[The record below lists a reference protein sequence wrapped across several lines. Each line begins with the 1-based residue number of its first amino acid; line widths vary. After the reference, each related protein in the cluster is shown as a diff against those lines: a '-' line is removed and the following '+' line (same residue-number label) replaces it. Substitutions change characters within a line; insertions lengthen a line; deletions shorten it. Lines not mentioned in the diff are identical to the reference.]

1 MSPAMPRRHVI
12 LGTAALG
19 LCGLARGALAAEIA
33 PPQSASRPLAER
45 LAAYADGLRY
55 ADIDAATIEA
65 VKSHFIDTIGCA
77 IAAFD
82 EKPVRIGRDVA
93 VAAGGGVSTII
104 GTNRRSTPDLATFAN
119 AAAARYLDLNDVYV
133 GHQAAHPSDNIAACL
148 AIAEAERANG
158 IDLVTAIVLAYEI
171 NCRLIEAF
179 DLSGRG
185 WDATVFSLPAVALA
199 AGKLMKLDAEQLA
212 EAVNIAV
219 NDHIPM
225 GQTRTQTLSDW
236 KGLADAEACRNA
248 VFAALLAR
256 GGLTGPAP
264 IFEGRLGFFHQLSG
278 PVDVDVGGF
287 GGHGAAFRINLC
299 GMKAYPAQ
307 VSTQT
312 AIVAAIDV
320 AKEAGGTDGIAAIEV
335 ATTHRGYVM
344 TGSEPEKW
352 APQTRDTADHS
363 MPYIVARAMFDGEI
377 SNDSYAPEKLREPR
391 ILAFMRNITVKE
403 DAAFEGV
410 RGNAPPTRVT
420 AILRDGRRIARQ
432 VDNMPG
438 FPGLPMGR
446 ADVERKFRSN
456 VRKRWPEERIASILQ
471 ALWSLERTDDV
482 AALLGRLSVQAN
494 L

>member
-1 MSPAMPRRHVI
+1 MSPAIPRRHVI
-12 LGTAALG
+12 LGMAALG
-19 LCGLARGALAAEIA
+19 LGALARGTLAAQE
-33 PPQSASRPLAER
+33 QSAVRPLAER
-45 LAAYADGLRY
+45 LAAYADGLLY
-55 ADIDAATIEA
+55 ADIDGATLES
-65 VKSHFIDTIGCA
+65 VKAHFIDTIGCA

-82 EKPVRIGRDVA
+82 EKPVRTSRDVA
-93 VAAGGGVSTII
+93 VAAGGATSTII
-104 GTNRRSTPDLATFAN
+104 GTNRRTTPELATFAN

-148 AIAEAERANG
+148 AIAEAERASG
-158 IDLVTAIVLAYEI
+158 IELVTAIVLTYEI

-179 DLSGRG
+179 DLSARG
-185 WDATVFSLPAVALA
+185 WDATVFTLPAVALA
-199 AGKLMKLDAEQLA
+199 AGKLMKLSPGQLT
-212 EAVNIAV
+212 EAVNIAL

-236 KGLADAEACRNA
+236 KGLADAEAGRNA

-256 GGLTGPAP
+256 GGVTGPAP

-278 PVDVDVGGF
+278 PVDVDVGEF
-287 GGHGAAFRINLC
+287 GGRGSPFRINQC

-320 AKEAGGTDGIAAIEV
+320 AKEAGGTDGIASIEV
-335 ATTHRGYVM
+335 ATTHRGFVM

-352 APQTRDTADHS
+352 APETRDTADHS

-377 SNDSYAPEKLREPR
+377 SNDSYAPEKLREHR

-403 DAAFEGV
+403 DPAFAGLH
-410 RGNAPPTRVT
+410 GNAPPTRLT
-420 AILRDGRRIARQ
+420 ATLRDGRHIVRQ

-456 VRKRWPEERIASILQ
+456 VRNRWPQERRETILQ
-471 ALWSLERTDDV
+471 ALWSLERTEDV
-482 AALLGRLSVQAN
+482 TALLGKLSVQAN